1 MKRPVVKAKLKRSGT
16 TVGTNIHTICP
27 RRLVHFYR
35 GSIMLCLLDKNSWT
49 CSIYIQGWALGR
61 SVITQK
67 DEKRE
72 KKVFNIFTWV
82 K

>member
-1 MKRPVVKAKLKRSGT
+1 MSKKA
-16 TVGTNIHTICP
+16 CP
-27 RRLVHFYR
+27 FLQSEYNA
-35 GSIMLCLLDKNSWT
+35 MLIGQEFLD
-49 CSIYIQGWALGR
+49 IQYIQGWALGR